1 MKKIKEI
8 LLIFAVFV
16 SISFTAFSQRE
27 KLYDLNADGMQQFK
41 TAVEQAAKEHKNV
54 MIQIGGNWCPWCY
67 KFHDFYTKDAQ
78 LDSII
83 KANYVVI
90 RVNYDKSMKNEKLF
104 AQLGYPQRFGFP
116 VIVICDAEGKR
127 LHTQNSWYLEDGK
140 GSYDRKKFVAFLKNW
155 TVKAISPESY
165 R

>member
-8 LLIFAVFV
+8 LSLVLLFV
-16 SISFTAFSQRE
+16 SISITAFSQRE
-27 KLYDLNADGMQQFK
+27 RLYDVNADGMQQFK

-54 MIQIGGNWCPWCY
+54 MIQIGGNWCSWCY
-67 KFHDFYTKDAQ
+67 KFHDFYKNDAV
-78 LDSII
+78 LDSMI

-90 RVNYDKSMKNEKLF
+90 RVNYDKSLKNEELF

-116 VIVICDAEGKR
+116 VIVICDAEGRR

-155 TVKAISPESY
+155 TVKAINPESY